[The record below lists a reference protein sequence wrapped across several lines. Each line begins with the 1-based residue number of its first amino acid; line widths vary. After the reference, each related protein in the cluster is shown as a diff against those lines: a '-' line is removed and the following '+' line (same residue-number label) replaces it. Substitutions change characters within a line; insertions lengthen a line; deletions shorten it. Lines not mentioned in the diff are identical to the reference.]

1 MKGTSL
7 TLTYGS
13 FIPTEDYSIS
23 LVNRRLENE
32 VKLKLRKED
41 TILAFLASTAIV
53 IGMIEEDRY
62 FSQDNQSDTISDA
75 MRLAVLLLSVVS
87 CFMLAR
93 RYKVL
98 LQLQKVRK
106 KLNDDDTLLTSKLYR
121 VMLVEMA
128 VNLVHCPP
136 GLNTTFELESLR
148 FSMTYSAD
156 SMLCLVMLSRLY
168 LIVRLFTQYS
178 KFSQAKAEMILRWY
192 GEEASTAFAVKAFI
206 YERALVS
213 IAFIFTFMSV
223 IWSIFILIL
232 ERPDRYSDELCPD
245 PYVDECSV
253 VTKSNLNSFAN
264 SLWVVFVTT
273 TTGKG

>member
-1 MKGTSL
+1 MKGNSL
-7 TLTYGS
+7 TLTYDS
-13 FIPTEDYSIS
+13 FVPTDDYCIP
-23 LVNRRLENE
+23 LVNRRLEND

-41 TILAFLASTAIV
+41 TTLAFLGSTAIV

-62 FSQDNQSDTISDA
+62 FSQDNQSDIVSDA
-75 MRLAVLLLSVVS
+75 MRLTVLLLSVVS
-87 CFMLAR
+87 CFMVAR

-98 LQLQKVRK
+98 LQLLKVRQ

-121 VMLVEMA
+121 VMLLEMA

-136 GLNTTFELESLR
+136 GLNTTFELETLR
-148 FSMTYSAD
+148 FSMTYSVD

-206 YERALVS
+206 YENALVS

-223 IWSIFILIL
+223 IWSIFILLL
-232 ERPDRYSDELCPD
+232 ERPDRYSDELCPG
-245 PYVDECSV
+245 DECSV
-253 VTKSNLNSFAN
+253 VTKSSLNSFPN
-264 SLWVVFVTT
+264 SMWVVFVTT